1 MKESFDSFLLFMLQ
15 LVLSDS
21 KEIVWGYSVTQH
33 ANFHKVE
40 LLYYMFSGY
49 IHGSIEM
56 SSWYD
61 R

>member
-1 MKESFDSFLLFMLQ
+1 MLQ

-40 LLYYMFSGY
+40 MLYYMLSGY
-49 IHGSIEM
+49 MYGSIEM